1 MTPATPSNRV
11 RVNRRWQRRLL
22 LLRVARMF
30 HFETLLVFLLRV
42 VARPIALLLGRVA
55 RLWQLFRPRNRSH
68 APRPGRL

>member
-1 MTPATPSNRV
+1 
-11 RVNRRWQRRLL
+11 
-22 LLRVARMF
+22 MF
-30 HFETLLVFLLRV
+30 HFESLLVFLLRV